1 MHQSNTIPLLIEK
14 IIPETA
20 DTRSFVLK
28 NISNSNIN
36 YTAGQFLTFVF
47 EKRNGEEARR
57 NYSIS
62 SSPDLQEPLQIT
74 VKRIANGDY
83 SRWLIDEAKE
93 GNILQTTGASG
104 FFTLPTDLSLISRL
118 IFFAAGSGI
127 APILAMIKT
136 VLHLS
141 AHIHMVLIYS
151 NSSLSA
157 TIFYDELK
165 SIQQKFPGRLLIDFL
180 FSNDP
185 VVSRT
190 RLNMWKI
197 EQTARYYFPASSN
210 NTLFYLC
217 GPFDY
222 MRMIT
227 IVLRTEGVPENM
239 IRKEIFHVEKP
250 ASKPVPPDILPH
262 EIVAHFQ
269 NAEYIFTSQYPQTIL
284 QAAKANGIGLPY
296 SCEAGQC
303 GTCAATCVSGKVW
316 MWHNDV
322 LLDEEIAKGRVLTC
336 TGYAIEGDVVL
347 RY

>member
-1 MHQSNTIPLLIEK
+1 MLQTNLIPLQIEK

-20 DTRSFVLK
+20 DTKSFILK
-28 NISNSNIN
+28 NIPGNRIN

-62 SSPDLQEPLQIT
+62 SSPDLQEPLQVT
-74 VKRIANGDY
+74 VKRIANGAY

-93 GNILQTTGASG
+93 GDILQTTGASG
-104 FFTLPTDLSLISRL
+104 FFTLPTDLSTTSRL

-136 VLHLS
+136 ILHFS

-165 SIQQKFPGRLLIDFL
+165 SMQQKFPGRLLIEFL

-185 VVSRT
+185 VVPRT

-197 EQTARYYFPASSN
+197 EQTARYYPASSN

-227 IVLRTEGVPENM
+227 IVLRTEGVPENS

-250 ASKPVPPDILPH
+250 VIKPVPPDILPH
-262 EIVAHFQ
+262 EIVAHFKD
-269 NAEYIFTSQYPQTIL
+269 AEYIFTSQYPQTIL
-284 QAAKANGIGLPY
+284 QTAKAKGIDLPY

-322 LLDEEIAKGRVLTC
+322 LLDEEIAKGRILTC
-336 TGYAIEGDVVL
+336 TGYAIDGDVVL
-347 RY
+347 KY